1 MRYILLLLAFGC
13 IKPTEKVKER
23 TIISVANT
31 DDYNYSKWDTLV
43 DAIIYVES
51 RGNDSAVGDNGKAV
65 GCLQIHPIMVREVN
79 RLLAKYDIP
88 TTYTLEDRYSREKSI
103 EMFNIVSEEYYC
115 CEDYTFEEY
124 AEIVA
129 RRWNGGPRGDK
140 KRSTIKYWNNVQKR
154 I

>member
-13 IKPTEKVKER
+13 ITPTEKVKER

-31 DDYNYSKWDTLV
+31 DDYNYSKWDTFV
-43 DAIIYVES
+43 DAVIYVES

-129 RRWNGGPRGDK
+129 RRWNGGPKGDK